1 MRKPKKTS
9 VAATETVRNPTKD
22 VFEERERM
30 EDGRGEGEREK
41 EGKGKL
47 RNGEEGGAIEVV
59 VGCSFSLVRTM
70 QRASNEAESRYA
82 TYSNTIPTVWQVGS
96 LPLEV

>member
-1 MRKPKKTS
+1 MCDEEGTKRWRRQKRCI
-9 VAATETVRNPTKD
+9 ATN
-22 VFEERERM
+22 EERNLLLLLLVRER
-30 EDGRGEGEREK
+30 EREK
-41 EGKGKL
+41 EEKGKL

>member
-30 EDGRGEGEREK
+30 EDGRGEGERE
-41 EGKGKL
+41 
-47 RNGEEGGAIEVV
+47 RNWRCFEVLSFRRRVLSARAGA
-59 VGCSFSLVRTM
+59 C
-70 QRASNEAESRYA
+70 
-82 TYSNTIPTVWQVGS
+82 
-96 LPLEV
+96 